1 MDMHGWIMD
10 AAWDLGWMGSMK
22 MQACCFSGPSADPM
36 IETGR
41 IVGAVASWNVG
52 PAETLAACGNL
63 SHRIQEHEDVPSFS
77 HGAGKELGP
86 VYSHPVNAKTQKR
99 KILRKNLANLKY

>member
-36 IETGR
+36 IETWR

-52 PAETLAACGNL
+52 PAEPETLAACGNL
-63 SHRIQEHEDVPSFS
+63 SHRIQEHKRMSHHFLTVPVRNWIFPDLPNTVHTS
-77 HGAGKELGP
+77 
-86 VYSHPVNAKTQKR
+86 
-99 KILRKNLANLKY
+99 

>member
-36 IETGR
+36 IETWR
-41 IVGAVASWNVG
+41 IVSAVASWNVG
-52 PAETLAACGNL
+52 PGNASSMWKSL
-63 SHRIQEHEDVPSFS
+63 SPDPRTQEDVPSFS
-77 HGAGKELGP
+77 HGAGKELDL
-86 VYSHPVNAKTQKR
+86 S
-99 KILRKNLANLKY
+99 